1 MSMLG
6 AVQMFRWVGSCNTKY
21 KTCKRIKSFQLHC
34 IIQCKIIIV
43 KDTDQENSTSQTPLT

>member
-21 KTCKRIKSFQLHC
+21 KACKTIKSFQLHC
-34 IIQCKIIIV
+34 IIQCKIV